1 MLVTDQ
7 LIQNPVSRSQI
18 VWDWVMKRRVMG
30 GVILAARMVGAM
42 LAALGA
48 LSFVLMRFWGGG
60 IANAFGMISALALVF
75 AGVGSLVAV
84 QVLLHFFDQF
94 LSRN

>member
-1 MLVTDQ
+1 
-7 LIQNPVSRSQI
+7 
-18 VWDWVMKRRVMG
+18 MG
-30 GVILAARMVGAM
+30 GAILAARIVGAM

-48 LSFVLMRFWGGG
+48 LSFVLMRFWGGD
-60 IANAFGMISALALVF
+60 IANEVGMISALALVF
-75 AGVGSLVAV
+75 AGVGSFVAV